1 MRSRVSDKKR
11 KNIIFVSTIVLII
24 VIVAVI
30 VKVNSL
36 TRNILNNDDI
46 AANVRCAEASVL
58 SSEEVAEIK
67 SSGKYK
73 GITIKKD
80 ILDSLKVKDGEICAL
95 KLEFIV
101 NNREDNPI
109 VNLAMDIKPEDKA
122 LGKIYFCSP
131 LELVSVEGDME
142 TYYQTVILDEVDVDN
157 TFFTEELPI
166 NFSGPFKYELSYD
179 MKGQYGRKT
188 MIFSTV
194 SR

>member
-11 KNIIFVSTIVLII
+11 KNIIFVSTILLII
-24 VIVAVI
+24 IIVAVI

-36 TRNILNNDDI
+36 TRNILNNDEI

-58 SSEEVAEIK
+58 SAEEIAEIK

-80 ILDSLKVKDGEICAL
+80 ILDSLKEKDSEICAL
-95 KLEFIV
+95 KLEFTV

-109 VNLAMDIKPEDKA
+109 VNLDMDIKPEDKA
-122 LGKIYFCSP
+122 IGKVYFCSP
-131 LELVSVEGDME
+131 IELVSTEDDRE
-142 TYYQTVILDEVDVDN
+142 TYYQTVILDKVDVDN
-157 TFFTEELPI
+157 MFFTEELPL